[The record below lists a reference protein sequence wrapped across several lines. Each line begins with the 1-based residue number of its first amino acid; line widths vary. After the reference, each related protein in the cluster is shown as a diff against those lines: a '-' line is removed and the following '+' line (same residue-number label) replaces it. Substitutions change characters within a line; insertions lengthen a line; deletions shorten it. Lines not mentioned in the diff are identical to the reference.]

1 MNKEDVKKLFDQY
14 KMDDY
19 KFNYKEFL
27 RELNEFKFVPLNFD
41 KERQQTISTEAQESQ
56 QSQKFMQRFKT

>member
-41 KERQQTISTEAQESQ
+41 KERQQTFSTEA
-56 QSQKFMQRFKT
+56 

>member
-14 KMDDY
+14 KMDD
-19 KFNYKEFL
+19 YKEFL

-41 KERQQTISTEAQESQ
+41 KERQQTISTEA
-56 QSQKFMQRFKT
+56 